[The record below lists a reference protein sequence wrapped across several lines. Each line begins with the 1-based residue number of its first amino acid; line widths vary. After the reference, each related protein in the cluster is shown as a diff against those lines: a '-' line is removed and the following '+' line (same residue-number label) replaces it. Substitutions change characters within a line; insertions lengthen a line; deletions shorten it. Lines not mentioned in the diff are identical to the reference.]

1 MKTHLTDFFLPYQH
15 AWINDHSRLKIIE
28 KSRQV
33 GITYADAFDSV
44 LKASNKDRPADVW
57 VSSRDEDTARL
68 YLQHCKR
75 WAEATNIGVRDLG
88 EVIINHKKDLT
99 AEVLRFNT
107 GCSIYSLSSSPDA
120 LASRTGHIKLDEFA
134 LHKDGREL
142 FRVAKGCT
150 LWGFQL
156 AIIST
161 HRGRDTAF
169 NELLRKIKEQG
180 NPMGFSHHSVSIHDA
195 VAHGL
200 VERIN
205 LTSRSRETRPHFLQR
220 LEAECIDQE
229 QWLQE
234 YCCQPIDDSTAFI
247 THEMLHACESPNT
260 IKPFSYLRGCAG
272 DSTAD
277 SSGTNPSIHESTN
290 PRSFYVGVDVA
301 RKQHLT
307 VIDVGE
313 KIGDV
318 TWDRLRLEL
327 HNKTFSEIEAD
338 LYEILELPAVKR
350 CCIDATGLGM
360 QLAERARERYGYKV
374 EPVTF
379 TPAVKEELAF
389 ALRTAFEDRLLRI
402 DPDPKLRADLRGIK
416 KLVTLAGNIRF
427 LGEEVGRG
435 VPAEPSSHCDR
446 FWAKALRHHAVTQK
460 EATCGAAIVYDHWD
474 TGGSWSSGYTSTSGI
489 ISGLSQFIR

>member
-1 MKTHLTDFFLPYQH
+1 MKTHLADFFLPYQH
-15 AWINDHSRLKIIE
+15 AWINDRSRLKIIE

-44 LKASNKDRPADVW
+44 LKASSKDRPADVW
-57 VSSRDEDTARL
+57 VSSRDEPTARL

-75 WAEATNIGVRDLG
+75 WAEAMNIAARDLG
-88 EVIINHKKDLT
+88 EVVINHKKDLT
-99 AEVLRFNT
+99 AEALRFNT

-120 LASRTGHIKLDEFA
+120 SASRTGHIKLDEFA
-134 LHKDGREL
+134 LHKEARDL
-142 FRVAKGCT
+142 FYVAKGCT

-161 HRGRDTAF
+161 HRGPDTTF
-169 NELLRKIKEQG
+169 NQLLRKIKEQG
-180 NPMGFSHHSVSIHDA
+180 NPMGFSHHCVTIHDA
-195 VAHGL
+195 VAQGL

-205 LTSRSRETRPHFLQR
+205 LVSGNHETRDHFLQR
-220 LEAECIDQE
+220 LESECIDHE

-234 YCCQPIDDSTAFI
+234 YCCQPLDDSTAFI
-247 THEMLHACESPNT
+247 TYEMLHACESPECLR
-260 IKPFSYLRGCAG
+260 PFSYLLNRKPNPDPSDH
-272 DSTAD
+272 DSHA
-277 SSGTNPSIHESTN
+277 SSTSHPV
-290 PRSFYVGVDVA
+290 FYVGVDVA

-327 HNKTFSEIEAD
+327 HGKTFSEIEAA

-360 QLAERARERYGYKV
+360 QLAERAQERFGYKV

-389 ALRTAFEDRLLRI
+389 ALRTAFEDRRLRI

-416 KLVTLAGNIRF
+416 KQVTLAGNIRF
-427 LGEEVGRG
+427 IGDSDDGPHASG
-435 VPAEPSSHCDR
+435 HCDR
-446 FWAKALRHHAVTQK
+446 FWAKALRQ
-460 EATCGAAIVYDHWD
+460 AAACENEGSVGGCVMDDGWG
-474 TGGSWSSGYTSTSGI
+474 TGGWSGGYTSTSGI